1 MTVLE
6 YKKQFDHNLCDYI
19 KHKKYG
25 YAPTHVTQLWDNK
38 QIFISNNHSFVVS
51 FHPNISI
58 IPSAKNITMHNHNF
72 YEMAYVYKGRCTNYF
87 ENNQFE
93 TKEGEILLLNP
104 TVYHDICTTSPN
116 DCIVNILFNPE
127 LFETAML
134 PMLSNNHLMLNFFAK
149 YTYQI
154 GKSSDYL
161 HFHPSNDPTIYQT
174 LDSLVMEYFEKSVFY
189 ENICQSL
196 LMILLS
202 RLTVS
207 YCKQIGLNPDNQE
220 QDSVIISL
228 LGYMQEHCIDTSL
241 EQVADHFHYSTT
253 HISRLLKKHTGK
265 GFIEIMQNFKLE
277 KIKSYLSDTDF
288 TVENIS
294 QIMGYNDVN
303 YLYKIFKNKYGI
315 TPNEYRKQFHQ

>member
-1 MTVLE
+1 MYEYMDHKLPFHDSTAVL
-6 YKKQFDHNLCDYI
+6 Q
-19 KHKKYG
+19 
-25 YAPTHVTQLWDNK
+25 WDQNQK
-38 QIFISNNHSFVVS
+38 LFISGQQSFVIL
-51 FHPNISI
+51 FHPNISLF
-58 IPSAKNITMHNHNF
+58 PNAKNITIHNHNF

-93 TKEGEILLLNP
+93 MKEGEILLLNP

-161 HFHPSNDPTIYQT
+161 HFHPSDDPTIYQT

-315 TPNEYRKQFHQ
+315 TTNEYRKQYHQ